1 MHGFADKFYY
11 GKLFQFH
18 IAISFSKIDYKS

>member
-18 IAISFSKIDYKS
+18 IAISFSKIDHKS